1 MATASEMTGE
11 PGAPEVRLERLRF
24 EEILITNPAP
34 LSRYV
39 AGARMVFDGIA
50 LPSGELTLINPTVGE
65 TGVTDARYAEIVE
78 LA

>member
-1 MATASEMTGE
+1 
-11 PGAPEVRLERLRF
+11 
-24 EEILITNPAP
+24 
-34 LSRYV
+34 
-39 AGARMVFDGIA
+39 MVFDGIA